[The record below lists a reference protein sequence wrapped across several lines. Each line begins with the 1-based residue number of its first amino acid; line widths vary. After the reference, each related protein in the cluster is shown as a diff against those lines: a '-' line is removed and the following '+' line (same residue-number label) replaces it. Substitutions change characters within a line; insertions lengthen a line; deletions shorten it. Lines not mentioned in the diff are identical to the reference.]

1 MNRLKEL
8 RIANHKFQ
16 KDIASYLHIDRTV
29 YLRMENGTY
38 QISNDIL
45 MLLSEYYGV
54 STDYILGLDATA
66 KAKGIK
72 IPVLGRIIAG
82 VPLEAIENIEGYEE
96 ITPAL
101 AAKGEY
107 FALKVKG
114 RSMEPMLYE
123 NDIVIVRK
131 QEDVEC
137 GETAIVLV
145 NGHDATIKKVR
156 KQENGI
162 TLVAYN
168 AAVYE
173 PHFYSNDDIEKL
185 PVTIIGK
192 VVESRRSFE

>member
-8 RIANHKFQ
+8 RLSHGYLQ
-16 KDIASYLHIDRTV
+16 KDIAKVISKTV
-29 YLRMENGTY
+29 QAYSLYELGKREPDNET
-38 QISNDIL
+38 
-45 MLLSEYYGV
+45 LLSLSKFYEV
-54 STDYILGLDATA
+54 SIDYIMNNPAGIKT
-66 KAKGIK
+66 KGVK

-96 ITPAL
+96 ITPELAL
-101 AAKGEY
+101 KGEY

-131 QEDVEC
+131 QEDVES

-145 NGHDATIKKVR
+145 NGCDATIKKVR
-156 KQENGI
+156 KQDNGI

-173 PHFYSNDDIEKL
+173 PHFYSKEEIETL

>member
-8 RIANHKFQ
+8 RLGHGYLQ
-16 KDIASYLHIDRTV
+16 KDIAKVINKTV
-29 YLRMENGTY
+29 QAYSLYELGKREPD
-38 QISNDIL
+38 NDT
-45 MLLSEYYGV
+45 LLSLSKFYEV
-54 STDYILGLDATA
+54 SIDYIMNNTA
-66 KAKGIK
+66 GIRTKGVK
-72 IPVLGRIIAG
+72 IPVLGRIVAG

-101 AAKGEY
+101 ASKGEY
-107 FALKVKG
+107 FALKVNG

-156 KQENGI
+156 KQESGI

-173 PHFYSNDDIEKL
+173 PHFYSNDDIAKL
-185 PVTIIGK
+185 PVTVIGK